1 MPSKANRRRKSSIDR
16 LPPPVKSHIEK
27 RLREGRLTL
36 DELIHDLQQHFP
48 AAQAPSRSALGR
60 YSKGFDEILKSHRQI
75 AAASEALVAELGENF
90 DDKSGAL
97 LAQAV
102 TTLAT
107 NVAHDTLGKSEV
119 EIKDVLDLAR
129 AAKSVQETR
138 SLSLKE
144 RQAVAKEAREKLLAE
159 QKEKLDELGRTG
171 EVDQDTLNK
180 VIKAAYGL

>member
-1 MPSKANRRRKSSIDR
+1 MAYKRRRKSSIDR
-16 LPPPVKSHIEK
+16 LPQEVKTHIEQ

-36 DELIHDLQQHFP
+36 DELISDLQTKFGTGNT
-48 AAQAPSRSALGR
+48 PSRSALGR
-60 YSKGFDEILKSHRQI
+60 YSQGFDEILKSHRQI

-144 RQAVAKEAREKLLAE
+144 RQAVAQAAREKLLNE
-159 QKEKLDELGRTG
+159 QTEKLEQMRGEDGMSEQLEQRIRDVLLG
-171 EVDQDTLNK
+171 
-180 VIKAAYGL
+180 KA